1 MPCYITAILLVY
13 TAMER
18 HMCFTV
24 VIVMYLLLLS
34 FLLLVDDPVDP
45 SCFWLIDVRP
55 LVRVSAPGVYL
66 LVALLL
72 CTVNPSCLLHFRLL
86 SPALCFSSIIS
97 PTAAVPYIAR
107 RQSSLWYR
115 GHSRQYHFRGPCS
128 GGQCNGGGYQGWDN
142 KFLRSSRRPSS
153 YQDIQSPCTLENPE
167 LSTSRS

>member
-97 PTAAVPYIAR
+97 PTAAVPYIACR
-107 RQSSLWYR
+107 RSSLIVV
-115 GHSRQYHFRGPCS
+115 SRPLSPVSPTRTLQRWPVKWR
-128 GGQCNGGGYQGWDN
+128 GGQG
-142 KFLRSSRRPSS
+142 
-153 YQDIQSPCTLENPE
+153 LEH
-167 LSTSRS
+167 